1 MRLIEEAT
9 DPQILPFIEKEAQ
22 LMDYMIT
29 KMFWL
34 FIYFVITVVLLKF
47 LVVLFGDL
55 GHYMT

>member
-34 FIYFVITVVLLKF
+34 HIYFVITVVLLKF

-55 GHYMT
+55 CHYMT